1 MLNKLSIKQRLSL
14 IMVTTIIGIF
24 IIVFLSSQLN
34 DTQTRLA
41 NIKNSLSIIE
51 VSILEE
57 RKHEKDFLAR
67 RNVKYID
74 KFTKTML
81 TLDQEISLLQTSL
94 ENSDIPIDELMK
106 LKKNI
111 ITYSSEFQ
119 KISQKVKEIGYSE
132 KEGLRGVLRNAVH
145 AAEREV
151 RAIHNQELLSDILML
166 RRNEKD
172 FIIRLNEKYLVK
184 HAKNLQILNK
194 TLQRLDINTQTK
206 QAISQ
211 SIKEYESAF
220 EVFAQANKELGFN
233 ENSGLQGTLR
243 SAVHKTDK
251 SLQKMLQETNSVLIA
266 EYKTDKVT
274 FYSVLAL
281 TIVLLFSFI
290 VLIINSIIKPV
301 LRLSQEISANTN
313 DLTKE
318 YIYTT
323 DDELKIMVDAINA
336 FAKKLN
342 IAVHESK
349 LTSLENVTISEELA
363 STSISIHRSSMEST
377 RIVQETTQQALVAQE
392 KMNSTLDET
401 AQANEKMALASQTI
415 DDVSTNFSTLID
427 NIRESAEVE
436 NQLSDKLREL
446 STDAGQVKDILTIIG
461 DIADQTN
468 LLALNAAIEAAR
480 AGEHGRGFAVVADEV
495 RKLAE
500 RTQKSL
506 TEIQAS
512 VNVIVQNILEASG
525 QIAVNSEKF
534 EALVA
539 SSNEVDEKV
548 VQSKENM
555 SSALASVGSATHLTN
570 ETAIQVT
577 QIMEKIK
584 EIDALS
590 NSNSVSA
597 EEISATT
604 KELLSMTE
612 KLNNQLEYFVTLA

>member
-1 MLNKLSIKQRLSL
+1 MLHRLSIKQRLSL

-24 IIVFLSSQLN
+24 VIVFLSSRLN
-34 DTQTRLA
+34 DTQAKLA
-41 NIKNSLSIIE
+41 KIKNSLSIIE

-74 KFTKTML
+74 KFTKTMVSL
-81 TLDQEISLLQTSL
+81 KKEIALLDTSL
-94 ENSDIPIDELMK
+94 ENSNIPTEELIK

-111 ITYSSEFQ
+111 ATYSNEFQ
-119 KISQKVKEIGYSE
+119 KITQKVKELGYSE

-145 AAEREV
+145 AAEKQV
-151 RAIHNQELLSDILML
+151 RAIDNQELLSDILML

-194 TLQRLDINTQTK
+194 TLQRLDIKTQKK
-206 QAISQ
+206 QAIAQ

-243 SAVHKTDK
+243 NAVHKTDK
-251 SLQKMLQETNSVLIA
+251 SLKKMLEETNTILVS
-266 EYKTDKVT
+266 EYKTDKMT

-281 TIVLLFSFI
+281 IVIILFGFI
-290 VLIINSIIKPV
+290 ILIINSIIKPV

-318 YIYTT
+318 YEYTT
-323 DDELKIMVDAINA
+323 NDELKIMVDAINV
-336 FAKKLN
+336 FTRKLN
-342 IAVHESK
+342 QAVHESK
-349 LTSLENVTISEELA
+349 STSLENVTISEALA
-363 STSISIHRSSMEST
+363 STSVSIHSSSVESMH
-377 RIVQETTQQALVAQE
+377 IVQETTAQAVVAQE
-392 KMNSTLDET
+392 KMTSTLDET

-525 QIAVNSEKF
+525 QISVNSEKF

-548 VQSKENM
+548 IQSKENM
-555 SSALASVGSATHLTN
+555 NSALTSVSSATDLTK

-577 QIMEKIK
+577 QIMDKIK

-597 EEISATT
+597 EEISTTT

-612 KLNNQLEYFVTLA
+612 KLNNQLEYFVTLD

>member
-1 MLNKLSIKQRLSL
+1 
-14 IMVTTIIGIF
+14 
-24 IIVFLSSQLN
+24 
-34 DTQTRLA
+34 
-41 NIKNSLSIIE
+41 
-51 VSILEE
+51 
-57 RKHEKDFLAR
+57 
-67 RNVKYID
+67 
-74 KFTKTML
+74 
-81 TLDQEISLLQTSL
+81 
-94 ENSDIPIDELMK
+94 
-106 LKKNI
+106 
-111 ITYSSEFQ
+111 
-119 KISQKVKEIGYSE
+119 
-132 KEGLRGVLRNAVH
+132 VLRNAVH
-145 AAEREV
+145 AAEKQV

-172 FIIRLNEKYLVK
+172 FIIRLNEKYLAK
-184 HAKNLQILNK
+184 HAINLQVLNK
-194 TLQRLDINTQTK
+194 TLQKLEIDIQTK
-206 QAISQ
+206 QAITQ
-211 SIKEYESAF
+211 SVKKYELAF
-220 EVFAQANKELGFN
+220 EAFAQANKELGLN
-233 ENSGLQGTLR
+233 ENSGLQGVLR
-243 SAVHKTDK
+243 NAVHKTDA
-251 SLQKMLQETNSVLIA
+251 SLDKVLQNTNSVLIA

-274 FYSVLAL
+274 FYSVLTL
-281 TIVLLFSFI
+281 TIIFLLSFI
-290 VLIINSIIKPV
+290 VFIINSITKPV
-301 LRLSQEISANTN
+301 LRLSQEIGANTN

-318 YIYTT
+318 YKYTT
-323 DDELKIMVDAINA
+323 NDELKIMVDAINA

-363 STSISIHRSSMEST
+363 SSSENIHSSSLEST
-377 RIVQETTQQALVAQE
+377 RIVQETNQQAVKAQE
-392 KMNSTLDET
+392 KMNSTLLET
-401 AQANEKMALASQTI
+401 AQANEKMSLASQTI
-415 DDVSTNFSTLID
+415 DDVSTNFSILID

-525 QIAVNSEKF
+525 QISVNSEKF

-555 SSALASVGSATHLTN
+555 SSALASVSSATHLTR

-577 QIMEKIK
+577 LIMDKIK
-584 EIDALS
+584 EIDTLS

-597 EEISATT
+597 EEISTTT

-612 KLNNQLEYFVTLA
+612 KLNNQLEYFVTEIL